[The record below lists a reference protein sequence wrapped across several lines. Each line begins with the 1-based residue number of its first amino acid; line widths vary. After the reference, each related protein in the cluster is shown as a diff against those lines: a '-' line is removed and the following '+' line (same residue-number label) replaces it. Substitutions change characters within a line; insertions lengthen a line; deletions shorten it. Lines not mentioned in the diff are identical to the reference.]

1 MTCWSNW
8 VAVASTPPQPKL
20 PRLSNPIQRGSQ
32 HPAIPATH
40 GSLSAC
46 MPARPLTARGPP
58 STTSVQPVPARTV
71 WPEQAHSENS
81 GREQGARAVG
91 PLLVSPI
98 DLARRPCANQ
108 INGQRMM
115 IHAPPKDPQET
126 QDARALATSRP
137 HCNIERL
144 ESLRFFGT
152 CGAHPGSVAQVLV
165 AKGREVRTSC
175 PRRRWRMEVPLVSDQ
190 RECSY
195 RDLHSEHSIR
205 GYEDSMGPDKTSE
218 PRREGP
224 DG

>member
-1 MTCWSNW
+1 MAHYPPACQPGHSQP
-8 VAVASTPPQPKL
+8 AALPPRPAS
-20 PRLSNPIQRGSQ
+20 SQ
-32 HPAIPATH
+32 
-40 GSLSAC
+40 S
-46 MPARPLTARGPP
+46 
-58 STTSVQPVPARTV
+58 QPVPSGQNEPTAKIAAGNRSTGC
-71 WPEQAHSENS
+71 WAAPGITDRFGPQAVCQPN
-81 GREQGARAVG
+81 QWAAN
-91 PLLVSPI
+91 
-98 DLARRPCANQ
+98 DDTRP
-108 INGQRMM
+108 
-115 IHAPPKDPQET
+115 PPKDPQET

-175 PRRRWRMEVPLVSDQ
+175 PRRRWRMEVPHVPITASI
-190 RECSY
+190 RTETCTV
-195 RDLHSEHSIR
+195 RHSIR